1 MANPL
6 NAVPP
11 CLCFGME
18 TAKSSSFSDRI
29 LNTTTNNSL
38 FLINQCAFLSYTFV
52 SLMHAIIHITSYIQ
66 PLSPLDCL
74 VFDSIVF
81 LFFVFK
87 HVSSIHLLHAE
98 NEIQLYFEGERV
110 TMVLT
115 TIKKKRSD
123 ER

>member
-66 PLSPLDCL
+66 PLSPL
-74 VFDSIVF
+74 
-81 LFFVFK
+81 
-87 HVSSIHLLHAE
+87 LLHAE

>member
-18 TAKSSSFSDRI
+18 TTKSSLFSDRI

-38 FLINQCAFLSYTFV
+38 LNK
-52 SLMHAIIHITSYIQ
+52 SLRITSYIE

-98 NEIQLYFEGERV
+98 NEIQLYFEGERA

-115 TIKKKRSD
+115 AIQVKN
-123 ER
+123 